1 MNPFRLKLL
10 TQFIFAIAISIF
22 GNSLFAADE
31 VAESTNYTF
40 SLPSKDGPE
49 VKWWRDS
56 QTNLDARFDW
66 KKVRAAGSEV
76 SISCQPPVA

>member
-1 MNPFRLKLL
+1 MKPK
-10 TQFIFAIAISIF
+10 FILFLALVLSGAISKT
-22 GNSLFAADE
+22 FAADE

-40 SLPSKDGPE
+40 SLPSKDSPE